1 MIHAS
6 STMPKGKKRC
16 GFSRH
21 NHNETPAMKGRDRCQ
36 RKKRTSPNNTI
47 AVTWAASRHKRAG
60 AKVYPR
66 MFQSVVGR
74 PCITQIIRTEATR
87 QAIDDRIH
95 SKNPALGGR
104 KASGSISGSAQGGLA
119 IIWAGRLK
127 PTERS
132 RRRMALLSHG
142 SA

>member
-36 RKKRTSPNNTI
+36 RKKRTSPNNTKT
-47 AVTWAASRHKRAG
+47 VTWPASRRKRAG

-66 MFQSVVGR
+66 MFQSVAGQ
-74 PCITQIIRTEATR
+74 PCIDQISRTEATR
-87 QAIDDRIH
+87 QASDNRIH
-95 SKNPALGGR
+95 SKYPALGLR
-104 KASGSISGSAQGGLA
+104 KPSRRTRGSAHGGLA
-119 IIWAGRLK
+119 MIWV
-127 PTERS
+127 
-132 RRRMALLSHG
+132 
-142 SA
+142 